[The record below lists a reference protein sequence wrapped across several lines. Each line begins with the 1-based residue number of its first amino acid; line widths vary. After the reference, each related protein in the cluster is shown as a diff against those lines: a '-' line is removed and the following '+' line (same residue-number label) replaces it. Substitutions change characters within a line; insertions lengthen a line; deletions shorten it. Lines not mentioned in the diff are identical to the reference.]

1 LPEFLEISRK
11 SIKFAN
17 FHEFEGVPDKTQT
30 QRQMRDRPVCP
41 PPKVALVAV
50 RGPSPGE
57 GKKEKIGQGSGRL
70 AGGKKMS

>member
-1 LPEFLEISRK
+1 M
-11 SIKFAN
+11 
-17 FHEFEGVPDKTQT
+17 VPDKTQT